1 MSLTRFLAVAVVLS
15 SGAAAAVEPPW
26 GKGQNLGQ
34 RMVLEKTSVC
44 TDGKGHYV
52 VAAPQKDSS
61 QLQLYYGDGSR
72 FSAIPPVPDILWMP
86 KGAFL
91 DPRFEDPEA
100 NDNVNNSGFSLR
112 PYSYVRADP
121 KANTCEVTC
130 GKRATPM
137 TRVAPDQAREL
148 LLKAT
153 YAPSPQKYEP
163 YALLRDTKGTYFL
176 VERSTPWSEQKGYR
190 VFIGPRGRLQ
200 PQQMVNVIADS
211 KGEIFSTKKGDLQLV
226 LDREQPSLWVE
237 KKNRKKLRSVPV
249 EENRLLIYNE
259 LGVYTGERLGTPCD
273 DL

>member
-1 MSLTRFLAVAVVLS
+1 MSLTRFLAVAAVLS
-15 SGAAAAVEPPW
+15 SGAAVAIEPPW

-34 RMVLEKTSVC
+34 RMVLEKTAVC

-52 VAAPQKDSS
+52 VAAPIKEST

-72 FSAIPPVPDILWMP
+72 FSAIPVAPNHFYIRA
-86 KGAFL
+86 GAFL
-91 DPRFEDPEA
+91 DPRFENPEA
-100 NDNVNNSGFSLR
+100 NDNVNNSGLSLR
-112 PYSYVRADP
+112 PYSFVEADK
-121 KANTCEVTC
+121 KANTCTVTC

-137 TRVAPDQAREL
+137 QLVEQDKAREL

-153 YAPSPQKYEP
+153 YAPNPQKYEP

-200 PQQMVNVIADS
+200 QQQMVNVIADS

-226 LDREQPSLWVE
+226 VDREQPSLWIE
-237 KKNRKKLRSVPV
+237 KKNRKKLRAVPV